1 VLPTRNPCATALES
15 VSREGA
21 SARASEGASILMPS
35 LFLSRAARARV
46 LAERRPE
53 AREALL
59 FYAGIATFQNE
70 VDPKAP
76 LSLLSRLVRIVDTGG
91 PEPLREAA
99 RDLDEESCRRALED
113 AASPRSFFARVL
125 FQAASEP
132 PRGTDPRGC
141 PRCGHPPQ
149 AGCLRRQG
157 DGTALTLVCSLCF
170 HEWPASRDRCSGC
183 GGEVAFHEASELP
196 QLRVRT
202 CESCRRYL
210 HLVRLDVEPEA
221 IPEVDE
227 MAALSLD
234 VWARERGY
242 EKIFPNLVGI

>member
-1 VLPTRNPCATALES
+1 
-15 VSREGA
+15 
-21 SARASEGASILMPS
+21 MPAP
-35 LFLSRAARARV
+35 FLSRAARARV

-59 FYAGIATFQNE
+59 FYAGIATFQND

-99 RDLDEESCRRALED
+99 RDLDQESCRRALED

-125 FQAASEP
+125 FQAASE
-132 PRGTDPRGC
+132 
-141 PRCGHPPQ
+141 HPPQ

>member
-1 VLPTRNPCATALES
+1 
-15 VSREGA
+15 
-21 SARASEGASILMPS
+21 
-35 LFLSRAARARV
+35 
-46 LAERRPE
+46 
-53 AREALL
+53 
-59 FYAGIATFQNE
+59 
-70 VDPKAP
+70 
-76 LSLLSRLVRIVDTGG
+76 
-91 PEPLREAA
+91 
-99 RDLDEESCRRALED
+99 
-113 AASPRSFFARVL
+113 
-125 FQAASEP
+125 
-132 PRGTDPRGC
+132 
-141 PRCGHPPQ
+141 
-149 AGCLRRQG
+149 
-157 DGTALTLVCSLCF
+157 VCSLCF

-227 MAALSLD
+227 IEGLSLD

>member
-1 VLPTRNPCATALES
+1 
-15 VSREGA
+15 
-21 SARASEGASILMPS
+21 MPRS
-35 LFLSRAARARV
+35 FLSRAARARV

-53 AREALL
+53 AREALR
-59 FYAGIATFQNE
+59 FYAEIAAFQHE
-70 VDPKAP
+70 VDPGAP
-76 LSLLSRLVRIVDTGG
+76 LASLSPLVALVFALG
-91 PEPLREAA
+91 PDPLRAAA
-99 RDLDEESCRRALED
+99 REIDEGSCRRALED
-113 AASPRSFFARVL
+113 TTSPRSFFARVL

-132 PRGTDPRGC
+132 PRGSDPRGC

-149 AGCLRRQG
+149 AGCLRPQG
-157 DGTALTLVCSLCF
+157 DGTAFSLVCSLCF
-170 HEWPASRDRCSGC
+170 HEWHEWPASRDRCSGC
-183 GGEVAFHEASELP
+183 GGDVWFHQASELP

-227 MAALSLD
+227 IEGLSLD